1 MFSNLHWTNVVII
14 LLLALFIFGD
24 KLPNMIV
31 EGLRMLRKLRQLA
44 QNATTDLSRELGT
57 EITLEDLHPKTFIRK
72 HVLTEADQEAMLRP
86 LKDFENDFKR
96 VGKEAD
102 EVVGEMNGRGA
113 TRRPRTARPTSPTS
127 PTSPAPAA
135 SAVPSQPV
143 AAEPARAPEEA
154 PAAPVSYEDLP

>member
-1 MFSNLHWTNVVII
+1 MFSNLHWTNIVII

-31 EGLRMLRKLRQLA
+31 EGLRMLRKLRQMA

-86 LKDFENDFKR
+86 LKDFETDFKN
-96 VGKEAD
+96 VGKDAN
-102 EVVGEMNGRGA
+102 EVVGEMNGRGS
-113 TRRPRTARPTSPTS
+113 TRRRRAGRP
-127 PTSPAPAA
+127 
-135 SAVPSQPV
+135 VPSQPAAPEPV
-143 AAEPARAPEEA
+143 ASAAPEPATPEPAVPSPAEPR
-154 PAAPVSYEDLP
+154 PVSYEDLP

>member
-1 MFSNLHWTNVVII
+1 MFSNLHWTNIVVI

-86 LKDFENDFKR
+86 LKNLETDFKN
-96 VGKEAD
+96 VGKEAN
-102 EVVGEMNGRGA
+102 EVVGEMNGRGPTQSRRA
-113 TRRPRTARPTSPTS
+113 RRP
-127 PTSPAPAA
+127 
-135 SAVPSQPV
+135 VPSQPV
-143 AAEPARAPEEA
+143 AAEPAAAEPVAAEPVAAEPSAP
-154 PAAPVSYEDLP
+154 PAAEPRPVGYEDLP